1 MRVAEGARRLLRG
14 LSRMHNEKEIAM
26 KAMLMIVAAACT
38 LAAGGVNAQS
48 GADVVKAKGC
58 LNCHELD
65 KKKVGPAY
73 KDVAAKY
80 KGDKNAEGNLVAKL
94 KEGKTHPKVAASDAE
109 LKAAVG
115 YVLAQ

>member
-1 MRVAEGARRLLRG
+1 MRNLRFVVAIAGA
-14 LSRMHNEKEIAM
+14 I
-26 KAMLMIVAAACT
+26 
-38 LAAGGVNAQS
+38 AAGVTLAQS

-58 LNCHELD
+58 LTCHAVD
-65 KKKVGPAY
+65 QKKIGPAY
-73 KDVAAKY
+73 KELAAKY
-80 KGDKNAEGNLVAKL
+80 KGDAKAEGNLIAKI